1 MTEHA
6 NMEIDF
12 MDLHGMIDEEA
23 EGVRKAEKADHQQG
37 GVIYVF
43 LRNLLIGSTV
53 LLVLAGLSLF
63 LIDQVRE
70 HIISKED
77 IKYQLSQ
84 IDEKMQGVEKE
95 TGSSRVLLMR
105 QIEQLTE
112 RSDALEGK
120 MDSLNRGGIE
130 ALSLE
135 QINRLVTR
143 IDQLDLTIDT
153 LAARIDALTQ
163 DRYHLVM
170 RGESLSKIARRYGL
184 EKEALCRLNGIS
196 VDHNIHPGDRLLIR
210 QE

>member
-1 MTEHA
+1 
-6 NMEIDF
+6 
-12 MDLHGMIDEEA
+12 
-23 EGVRKAEKADHQQG
+23 
-37 GVIYVF
+37 
-43 LRNLLIGSTV
+43 
-53 LLVLAGLSLF
+53 
-63 LIDQVRE
+63 
-70 HIISKED
+70 
-77 IKYQLSQ
+77 
-84 IDEKMQGVEKE
+84 
-95 TGSSRVLLMR
+95 
-105 QIEQLTE
+105 
-112 RSDALEGK
+112 